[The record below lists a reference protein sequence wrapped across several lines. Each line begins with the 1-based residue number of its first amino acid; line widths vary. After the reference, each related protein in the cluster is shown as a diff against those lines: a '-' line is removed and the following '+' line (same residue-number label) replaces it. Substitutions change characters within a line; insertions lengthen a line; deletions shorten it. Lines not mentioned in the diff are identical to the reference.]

1 MPKSLPQ
8 YLMILSPLHLLPPR
22 QPAAAAAAFPSTHRY
37 VCDTHDN
44 ESRAYSEPEKNDSDK
59 LESEETVMHSS

>member
-22 QPAAAAAAFPSTHRY
+22 QPAAAAFPSTHRY
-37 VCDTHDN
+37 VYDTHDN
-44 ESRAYSEPEKNDSDK
+44 ESRAYSEPEKNDPDK